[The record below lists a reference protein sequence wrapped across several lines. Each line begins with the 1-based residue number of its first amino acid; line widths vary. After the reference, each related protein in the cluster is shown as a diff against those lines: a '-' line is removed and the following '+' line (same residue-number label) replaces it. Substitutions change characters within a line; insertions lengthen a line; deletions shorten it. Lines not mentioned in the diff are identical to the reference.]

1 MGRYKFNSNTRELN
15 KLSVVHFKGSAQL
28 TQFSF
33 DEHKLYRAVSWS
45 AIEKLFHRSNFNV

>member
-45 AIEKLFHRSNFNV
+45 AIEKLFHR

>member
-1 MGRYKFNSNTRELN
+1 MGRYKFNGNTRELN
-15 KLSVVHFKGSAQL
+15 KLSVVHFKGSSQL

-45 AIEKLFHRSNFNV
+45 AIEEAISSLKF